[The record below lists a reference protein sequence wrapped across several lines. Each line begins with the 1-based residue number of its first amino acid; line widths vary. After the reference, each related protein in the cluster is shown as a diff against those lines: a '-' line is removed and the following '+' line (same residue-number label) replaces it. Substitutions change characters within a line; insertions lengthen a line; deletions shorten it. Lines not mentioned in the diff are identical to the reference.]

1 MQSINI
7 HTMENLSKATL
18 LIVDDSSLI
27 IERLID
33 VLKDH
38 ETVKNILTAFS
49 YSEAVKI
56 LGEKNTDIVLLDI
69 QLTEKNGIDLLKFI
83 VKEYPDIKVVMCSN
97 LTSDYYVNLCKN
109 IGAKYF
115 IDKSRDFERI
125 PEILVEI

>member
-1 MQSINI
+1 
-7 HTMENLSKATL
+7 MENLSKATL